1 MSDRYT
7 ISVYLQGKIADI
19 GYYRNWDEKDL
30 LYEAVATAA
39 LYEDCRTVEE
49 YRLPETV
56 GKKALGRGFLWNNC
70 VYREVEEEVPG
81 YDEIGL
87 HTEFWDMLHYSRIPL
102 DGIDLKEVLRCIE
115 NWPEAKYHLSISLM
129 ERLKKTG

>member
-7 ISVYLQGKIADI
+7 ISAYLQGKIADI

-49 YRLPETV
+49 YRQKRFGRQNIQYIVDPE
-56 GKKALGRGFLWNNC
+56 L
-70 VYREVEEEVPG
+70 
-81 YDEIGL
+81 
-87 HTEFWDMLHYSRIPL
+87 
-102 DGIDLKEVLRCIE
+102 IE